1 MHGDADS
8 LYDPFGGPQMNSLTC
23 GRGSY
28 SCTDHRSLVFAWQV
42 TLRFGHTRSISDL
55 STRSWLSSKVISVA
69 PAEPRCGL
77 WCHGVASELG
87 TIFNLAVGCQWVH
100 HLRCCSFK
108 MQQGHYRSFLQ
119 RYQALATPS
128 VMDFRVP
135 WVQVPLSLSL
145 FLAPELDWCVTSHC
159 STRELEGF
167 IPDPGNLWIRIELHF
182 GDAISSS
189 RWVFVAIVIGVK
201 LGQNR
206 PNFDYW
212 S

>member
-1 MHGDADS
+1 
-8 LYDPFGGPQMNSLTC
+8 MNSLTC

-55 STRSWLSSKVISVA
+55 STRLWLSSKVISVA

-87 TIFNLAVGCQWVH
+87 TIFNLAVDCHWVH

-145 FLAPELDWCVTSHC
+145 ALSCSRTRLMRDKSLLNPRIGGFHTRPRQSLDQNWAT
-159 STRELEGF
+159 
-167 IPDPGNLWIRIELHF
+167 LW
-182 GDAISSS
+182 GC
-189 RWVFVAIVIGVK
+189 
-201 LGQNR
+201 
-206 PNFDYW
+206 NFK
-212 S
+212 